1 LEPTEWQNAKG
12 IFCDHS
18 WLIIVNRYEMKT
30 VIIGATPNPSRYAYL
45 AAQTLASHA
54 HEFVPVSIKTGEVLG
69 RSILNLK
76 EKPAIDEV
84 DTVTM
89 YIGPHNQPEWYN
101 YILSLKPRRVIFNP
115 GSENQEFEQKL
126 EEAGVEAIE
135 ACTLVML
142 RTGQY

>member
-1 LEPTEWQNAKG
+1 
-12 IFCDHS
+12 
-18 WLIIVNRYEMKT
+18 MKT

-69 RSILNLK
+69 RCILNLK